1 MPEVKIMEDNRK
13 EQLEAI
19 ETMLEYNERI
29 LKNIPILVKE
39 LSGQRLE
46 DTDKFLDS
54 IVKAINWEVQ
64 VINLTMDV
72 LNEGKERIEKE
83 TINEKI
89 VALSDAINKKEDTQ
103 MAEAFEGMVPVLER
117 VGEAAKAVV
126 A

>member
-1 MPEVKIMEDNRK
+1 MEDNRK